1 MNQPAN
7 QTTPPPSLL
16 TVSPSPHIRH
26 HDSTRSIMGDVCI
39 ALLPAL
45 LWGCYVFGL
54 RALTL
59 TAISVLSCVLFEWL
73 YEKLLR
79 LPVRAGDLSSAVTG
93 MLLAFCLP
101 VSVPLWMPVLGAFF
115 AIVIVKMLFGG
126 IGKNIVNPALAARVF
141 LFISFPAMLTAFSAP
156 FDRPSALAMT
166 IPDAVSSATPLTA
179 LKQGHLPEE
188 TLFDLILGSV
198 GGCIGEVSAVALI
211 IGFVYLLFRRVV
223 SWEIPVSFLG
233 TVLLLTLLF
242 PQAENATLMFAL
254 TEFFSGGL
262 LLGALFMATDYTTS
276 PVTPP
281 GRVIYGVG
289 CGALTIF
296 IRFFGGY
303 PEGVSFAILIM
314 NLLVFYIDS
323 FTRPKPYGYVKKKKQ

>member
-1 MNQPAN
+1 MNPSPNPNASA
-7 QTTPPPSLL
+7 PSLL

-39 ALLPAL
+39 ALIPAL

-54 RALTL
+54 RALIL
-59 TAISVLSCVLFEWL
+59 TALSVLSCVLFELL

-79 LPVRAGDLSSAVTG
+79 LPVRIGDLSSAVTG
-93 MLLAFCLP
+93 MLLAFSLP

-126 IGKNIVNPALAARVF
+126 IGKNIVNPAVAARVF
-141 LFISFPAMLTAFSAP
+141 LFISFPAMMAAFTAP
-156 FDRPSALAMT
+156 FDRPSALAVT
-166 IPDAVSSATPLTA
+166 IPDAVTSATPLAA
-179 LKQGHLPEE
+179 LKSGQLPEA

-211 IGFVYLLFRRVV
+211 LGFVYLLFRRVV
-223 SWEIPVSFLG
+223 TLHTPVACLL
-233 TVLLLTLLF
+233 TVLLLTILF

-262 LLGALFMATDYTTS
+262 LLAALFMANDYTTS
-276 PVTPP
+276 PVTPL
-281 GRVIYGVG
+281 GRVIFGVG
-289 CGALTIF
+289 CGALTVF
-296 IRFFGGY
+296 IRYFGGY
-303 PEGVSFAILIM
+303 PEGISFAVLIM

-323 FTRPKPYGYVKKKKQ
+323 VTRPKPYGYVKKGKK